1 MAKENDL
8 IPMKNSALATIAAKR
23 TSQENGVKTIDPPIK
38 RSQTTDPETG
48 AITYRQ
54 SWSNTAVNRSTTP
67 VSKKTT
73 PSVRKTTSISPVG
86 SKVQPSKSKSSKV
99 STAGSREVTTVPIPK
114 AAGRT
119 DNNITAPPIKVE
131 APVKR
136 STREDII
143 YSKRKK
149 ENETR
154 EEFDKRDKE
163 EDERLNKNALK
174 NQRKGDGNEGKI
186 MTGKNQGTT
195 CRNC

>member
-1 MAKENDL
+1 MVDDL
-8 IPMKNSALATIAAKR
+8 IPMKNSALKMLANKRIA
-23 TSQENGVKTIDPPIK
+23 QENGVKTIDPPIK

-54 SWSNTAVNRSTTP
+54 SWESSSSTRRT
-67 VSKKTT
+67 SSGKKTA

-86 SKVQPSKSKSSKV
+86 SKVPKSTSSKTV
-99 STAGSREVTTVPIPK
+99 TPESREVTTVPIPK

-119 DNNITAPPIKVE
+119 DNEIKAPPIKIQNPVE
-131 APVKR
+131 R

-186 MTGKNQGTT
+186 MTGKNQGST
-195 CRNC
+195 CRTCG

>member
-23 TSQENGVKTIDPPIK
+23 ASQENGVKTIDPPIK
-38 RSQTTDPETG
+38 RTQTTDPETG

-54 SWSNTAVNRSTTP
+54 SWESSSSTRGT
-67 VSKKTT
+67 SAGKKTT

-86 SKVQPSKSKSSKV
+86 SKVQPSKSTSSKTV
-99 STAGSREVTTVPIPK
+99 TPGSREVTTVPIPK

-119 DNNITAPPIKVE
+119 DNKITAPPIKVE

>member
-1 MAKENDL
+1 MAILRNLGTPLASTNDDENKKPV
-8 IPMKNSALATIAAKR
+8 IKR
-23 TSQENGVKTIDPPIK
+23 TEVKNPDG
-38 RSQTTDPETG
+38 TT
-48 AITYRQ
+48 TYRQ
-54 SWSNTAVNRSTTP
+54 SWNNET
-67 VSKKTT
+67 
-73 PSVRKTTSISPVG
+73 VRKQITSSNKPRKFINNPNLSNVR
-86 SKVQPSKSKSSKV
+86 KKETSSK
-99 STAGSREVTTVPIPK
+99 TITPGSREITTAPIPK
-114 AAGRT
+114 AVGRT
-119 DNNITAPPIKVE
+119 DNEIKAPPIKIQT
-131 APVKR
+131 PVKR

>member
-1 MAKENDL
+1 MAKLRRLDTPLAPTNDDENKKPV
-8 IPMKNSALATIAAKR
+8 ITRTEVKNPD
-23 TSQENGVKTIDPPIK
+23 G
-38 RSQTTDPETG
+38 TT
-48 AITYRQ
+48 TYRQ
-54 SWSNTAVNRSTTP
+54 SWNNETVRKQITSSNKPRQFINNPNLS
-67 VSKKTT
+67 
-73 PSVRKTTSISPVG
+73 SVRKKETPQ
-86 SKVQPSKSKSSKV
+86 KVIKKETSSKTV
-99 STAGSREVTTVPIPK
+99 TPSSREITTVPIPK

-119 DNNITAPPIKVE
+119 DNKITAPLVKVE
-131 APVKR
+131 VPVKR

>member
-1 MAKENDL
+1 MAILRNLGTPLAPTNDDENKKPV
-8 IPMKNSALATIAAKR
+8 ITRTEVKNPD
-23 TSQENGVKTIDPPIK
+23 G
-38 RSQTTDPETG
+38 TT
-48 AITYRQ
+48 TYRQ
-54 SWSNTAVNRSTTP
+54 SWNNEAVRKQITSSNKPRQFINNPNLS
-67 VSKKTT
+67 
-73 PSVRKTTSISPVG
+73 SVRKKETPQ
-86 SKVQPSKSKSSKV
+86 KVIKKETSSKTV
-99 STAGSREVTTVPIPK
+99 TPSSREITTVPIPK

-119 DNNITAPPIKVE
+119 DNEIKAPLIKIQT
-131 APVKR
+131 PVKR

-174 NQRKGDGNEGKI
+174 NQRKGDGNKGKI
-186 MTGKNQGTT
+186 MTDKNQGTT

>member
-1 MAKENDL
+1 MADDL
-8 IPMKNSALATIAAKR
+8 IPMKNSALKMLANKRIA
-23 TSQENGVKTIDPPIK
+23 QENGVKTIDPPIK

-54 SWSNTAVNRSTTP
+54 SWESSSSTRGT
-67 VSKKTT
+67 SAGKKTA
-73 PSVRKTTSISPVG
+73 PSVKKTTSISPVG

-119 DNNITAPPIKVE
+119 DNEIKAPLIKIQNPVE
-131 APVKR
+131 R

-195 CRNC
+195 CRTC

>member
-1 MAKENDL
+1 MDN
-8 IPMKNSALATIAAKR
+8 IPMKNSALKMLANKRIA
-23 TSQENGVKTIDPPIK
+23 QENGVKTIDPPIK

-54 SWSNTAVNRSTTP
+54 SWESSSSAGRR
-67 VSKKTT
+67 TT

-86 SKVQPSKSKSSKV
+86 SKVPKSTSSKTV
-99 STAGSREVTTVPIPK
+99 TPGSREVTSAPIPK

-119 DNNITAPPIKVE
+119 DNEIKAPPIKVQN
-131 APVKR
+131 PVKR

-143 YSKRKK
+143 YLKRKK

-163 EDERLNKNALK
+163 EDERLKINAEK
-174 NQRKGDGNEGKI
+174 AKEQKGSGGKI
-186 MTGKNQGTT
+186 MTDKNKGTS

>member
-1 MAKENDL
+1 MILQLRGHRLL
-8 IPMKNSALATIAAKR
+8 IQKLELLHIDSLGNLLALL
-23 TSQENGVKTIDPPIK
+23 EEHLLG
-38 RSQTTDPETG
+38 
-48 AITYRQ
+48 
-54 SWSNTAVNRSTTP
+54 
-67 VSKKTT
+67 KKTA

-86 SKVQPSKSKSSKV
+86 SKVQPSKSTSSKTV
-99 STAGSREVTTVPIPK
+99 TPGSREVTTVPIPK

-119 DNNITAPPIKVE
+119 DNEIKAPPIKVE
-131 APVKR
+131 TPVKR

-195 CRNC
+195 CRTC

>member
-1 MAKENDL
+1 MYN
-8 IPMKNSALATIAAKR
+8 IPMKNSALKMLANKKAA
-23 TSQENGVKTIDPPIK
+23 QENGVKTIDPPIK

-54 SWSNTAVNRSTTP
+54 SWSNTSTNKSTT
-67 VSKKTT
+67 KRT
-73 PSVRKTTSISPVG
+73 PSKSPSISQVG
-86 SKVQPSKSKSSKV
+86 SKVKSTSSKTV
-99 STAGSREVTTVPIPK
+99 TPGSREITSAPIPK

-119 DNNITAPPIKVE
+119 DNKITAPPIKVQT
-131 APVKR
+131 PVKA

-163 EDERLNKNALK
+163 EDERLKINAAK
-174 NQRKGDGNEGKI
+174 AKEKKGSGGKI
-186 MTGKNQGTT
+186 MTDKNKGTS

>member
-1 MAKENDL
+1 MANENDL

-23 TSQENGVKTIDPPIK
+23 ASQENGVKTIDPPIK

-54 SWSNTAVNRSTTP
+54 SWESSSSAGRR
-67 VSKKTT
+67 TT

-86 SKVQPSKSKSSKV
+86 SKVPPSKSTSSKTV
-99 STAGSREVTTVPIPK
+99 TPKSREVTTVPIPK

-119 DNNITAPPIKVE
+119 DNEIKAPLIKIQNPVE
-131 APVKR
+131 R

-186 MTGKNQGTT
+186 MTGKNQGST
-195 CRNC
+195 CRTCG